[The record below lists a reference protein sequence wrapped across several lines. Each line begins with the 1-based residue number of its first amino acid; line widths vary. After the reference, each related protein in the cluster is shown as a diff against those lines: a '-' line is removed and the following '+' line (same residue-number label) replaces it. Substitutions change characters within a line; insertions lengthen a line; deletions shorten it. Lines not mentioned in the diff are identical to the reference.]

1 MLSTN
6 TIINEKEEKE
16 KYLFPADQ
24 SVKNTEMHTDQLER
38 TVIRF
43 IQKLGIRPNL
53 IGYHLLI
60 KAILMA
66 IKSPNLLKSLTK
78 ELYPKIAKDYG
89 KNVKAVERNMRKAIE
104 SAYEYDPQ
112 RIQYVFYY
120 KVDKPYISEVLS
132 MAVESIRYEL

>member
-1 MLSTN
+1 
-6 TIINEKEEKE
+6 
-16 KYLFPADQ
+16 
-24 SVKNTEMHTDQLER
+24 
-38 TVIRF
+38 
-43 IQKLGIRPNL
+43 
-53 IGYHLLI
+53 
-60 KAILMA
+60 MA

-112 RIQYVFYY
+112 RIQSVFYY

>member
-6 TIINEKEEKE
+6 TIINEKE
-16 KYLFPADQ
+16 KYLFPANHPVD
-24 SVKNTEMHTDQLER
+24 NTDQLE
-38 TVIRF
+38 TEVVRF
-43 IQKLGIRPNL
+43 VRKLGIRPNL
-53 IGYHLLI
+53 NGYHLLV

-66 IKSPNLLKSLTK
+66 LKAPNLLKSLTK

-112 RIQYVFYY
+112 RIQSVFYY

>member
-16 KYLFPADQ
+16 QYLFPTDQ
-24 SVKNTEMHTDQLER
+24 SMENKKLHTDQLER

-43 IQKLGIRPNL
+43 VQKLGIRPNL
-53 IGYHLLI
+53 TGYHLLI

-66 IKSPNLLKSLTK
+66 LNSPDLLKSLTK
-78 ELYPKIAKDYG
+78 ELYPQIAKDHG
-89 KNVKAVERNMRKAIE
+89 TNVRAVERNMRKAIE

-112 RIQYVFYY
+112 RIRSVFYY

>member
-104 SAYEYDPQ
+104 SSYEYDPQ
-112 RIQYVFYY
+112 RIQSVFYY

>member
-1 MLSTN
+1 MNLFRRG
-6 TIINEKEEKE
+6 IFDLC

-24 SVKNTEMHTDQLER
+24 SVKNTEIHTDQLER

-112 RIQYVFYY
+112 RIQSVFYY

>member
-16 KYLFPADQ
+16 KYLFPTDQ
-24 SVKNTEMHTDQLER
+24 SMENKDLHTAQLKK

-43 IQKLGIRPNL
+43 VQKLGIRPNL
-53 IGYHLLI
+53 NGYHLLI

-66 IKSPNLLKSLTK
+66 LDSPELLRSLTK
-78 ELYPKIAKDYG
+78 ELYPRIAEDHG
-89 KNVKAVERNMRKAIE
+89 TNVRAVERNMRKAIE

-112 RIQYVFYY
+112 RIRSVFYY

>member
-6 TIINEKEEKE
+6 TIINKKE
-16 KYLFPADQ
+16 KYLFPANH
-24 SVKNTEMHTDQLER
+24 SMENTKLHTDKLE
-38 TVIRF
+38 TEVVRF
-43 IQKLGIRPNL
+43 VQKLGIRPNL
-53 IGYHLLI
+53 NGYHLLV
-60 KAILMA
+60 KAILLA
-66 IKSPNLLKSLTK
+66 LKSPNLLHSLTK
-78 ELYPKIAKDYG
+78 ELYPKIANDYG

-112 RIQYVFYY
+112 RMQSVFDY